1 MIKRDYYEVLCVD
14 RDCSQAELKKAYRS
28 LAMKYHPDKNQDDS
42 AAAQKMKE
50 INEAYAVLSDAQKRR
65 LYDTYGHAG
74 LEGYSAADIFS
85 GVDFESLFSEFG
97 LGGFGFGGG
106 IFGSGRSSAR
116 QRRRG
121 ADLRYDVELTLEE
134 VYYGLEKRIEIP
146 HEKTCKAC
154 GGSGAKEGG
163 LKTCEQCKGS
173 GQTVREQRS
182 GFGIFRQISAC
193 KACGGSGQVVKEKC
207 AQCQGRGSFEEIS
220 ELNVSIPRG
229 IEHGHSIKLA
239 GEGEGGPGLEPGDLY
254 VVVNLKKHAIF
265 ERHGDDIYMTREV
278 SLVDAVLG
286 GQIEDLPS
294 LNGRLNLE
302 IPEGIQSGAMLR
314 LEDKGIP

>member
-106 IFGSGRSSAR
+106 IFEGIFGSGRSSAR

-134 VYYGLEKRIEIP
+134 VYGGGERRIEIP

-163 LKTCEQCKGS
+163 
-173 GQTVREQRS
+173 
-182 GFGIFRQISAC
+182 
-193 KACGGSGQVVKEKC
+193 
-207 AQCQGRGSFEEIS
+207 
-220 ELNVSIPRG
+220 
-229 IEHGHSIKLA
+229 
-239 GEGEGGPGLEPGDLY
+239 
-254 VVVNLKKHAIF
+254 
-265 ERHGDDIYMTREV
+265 
-278 SLVDAVLG
+278 
-286 GQIEDLPS
+286 
-294 LNGRLNLE
+294 
-302 IPEGIQSGAMLR
+302 
-314 LEDKGIP
+314 